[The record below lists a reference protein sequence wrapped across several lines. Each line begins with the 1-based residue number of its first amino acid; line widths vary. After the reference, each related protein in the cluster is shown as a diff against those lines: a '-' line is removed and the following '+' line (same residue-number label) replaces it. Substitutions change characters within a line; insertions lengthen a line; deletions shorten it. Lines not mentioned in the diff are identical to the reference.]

1 MTRLHLEVLCLL
13 KARYNPFS
21 TRHTDGLAFRYL
33 QGDAVELMARLEHL
47 EYRAALVGPHGS
59 GKTTLM
65 EELRERLAG
74 DGRRVYSVFVND
86 TSPLTRVVCD
96 ELFQELTPGG
106 IVFLDGADLI
116 GRFRWWRFRARVF
129 AGGSGLVITTHKSGM
144 LPTLL
149 ECRTSPELLRVL
161 AEELTG
167 DPKMLSEERLE
178 ELFLRNNGNIRDCLR
193 DLYDFACDSN

>member
-1 MTRLHLEVLCLL
+1 MLR
-13 KARYNPFS
+13 ARDNQFS
-21 TRHTDGLAFRYL
+21 TRHTDGLAFRCPN
-33 QGDAVELMARLEHL
+33 GGVDELIAKLE
-47 EYRAALVGPHGS
+47 RMRFSAALVGPHGS

-74 DGRRVYSVFVND
+74 DGRRVYSMFVND
-86 TSPLTRVVCD
+86 TFPLTKTACN
-96 ELFQELTPGG
+96 ELFRELTPGG
-106 IVFLDGADLI
+106 VVFLDGADLI

-167 DPKMLSEERLE
+167 DPKMLSEEKLE